1 MVQSTSYGKAVMLGK
16 DPDRQR
22 EIDQVL
28 TIIRNCA
35 RASIPAAHVSSLQS
49 SAFGL
54 RELADGQGD
63 IREIAEGRGLKAEG

>member
-1 MVQSTSYGKAVMLGK
+1 MVQSTSYGKAVMLAK

-35 RASIPAAHVSSLQS
+35 RRHP
-49 SAFGL
+49 
-54 RELADGQGD
+54 
-63 IREIAEGRGLKAEG
+63 GRQIQT

>member
-35 RASIPAAHVSSLQS
+35 RAGIPAAKYKH
-49 SAFGL
+49 
-54 RELADGQGD
+54 
-63 IREIAEGRGLKAEG
+63 EG